1 MNESLEDRT
10 AQDDASASFG
20 PETEFESES
29 SVSDKAFFQEEAVN
43 PVAQNETADREETSG
58 ASVSVL
64 GPPARDTEFGA
75 DLAVPAGAAAS
86 NRAAAGP
93 VDAGKTI
100 GWVGIVLAIAS
111 FFVLGSILG
120 PVAVVVGFM
129 AFAKGRRKLGV
140 WSMGLGIISFVLFLA
155 SLPNNAS

>member
-1 MNESLEDRT
+1 MEDRT

-20 PETEFESES
+20 PETDFESES

-43 PVAQNETADREETSG
+43 PVAQKETAKREETTG

-64 GPPARDTEFGA
+64 GPPERDTEFGA
-75 DLAVPAGAAAS
+75 DLALPAGAAAS
-86 NRAAAGP
+86 GNAAEGP

-100 GWVGIVLAIAS
+100 GWIGFVLGILS

-120 PVAVVVGFM
+120 PVAVVLGFM
-129 AFAKGRRKLGV
+129 AFAKGRRKLGI
-140 WSMGLGIISFVLFLA
+140 WSMGIGIISFVLFLA
-155 SLPNNAS
+155 ALPNNAS